1 MPILPS
7 EYGDKEINE
16 LGGESI
22 LLLTKTANEMGIT
35 YVEKMSSHSV
45 KQMKKNTVC

>member
-16 LGGESI
+16 LRGESV